1 MYLTFHSNHQNQY
14 HDIIWVFYYNLSI
27 LILQDNETHN
37 LSTVDYGC
45 MFDLMINAMVTFLLF
60 KVKAAVEKKVGKK
73 LETYLAVSYKT
84 QVVAGTNYFVKV
96 LVYYLCTIKPQNDI
110 HVLLL

>member
-1 MYLTFHSNHQNQY
+1 
-14 HDIIWVFYYNLSI
+14 
-27 LILQDNETHN
+27 
-37 LSTVDYGC
+37 
-45 MFDLMINAMVTFLLF
+45 MFNIMINNMVTFLLL
-60 KVKAAVEKKVGKK
+60 KVKAAVEEKVGKK
-73 LETYLAVSYKT
+73 LETYSPVSYKT

>member
-1 MYLTFHSNHQNQY
+1 MIF
-14 HDIIWVFYYNLSI
+14 
-27 LILQDNETHN
+27 QDNETHN

-45 MFDLMINAMVTFLLF
+45 MFNLMVNDMVTFLLF

-73 LETYLAVSYKT
+73 LETYSPVSYKT

-96 LVYYLCTIKPQNDI
+96 LVYYLFSIKNKMKSMYYYGKVVN
-110 HVLLL
+110 VLLSSLHWFFD

>member
-1 MYLTFHSNHQNQY
+1 
-14 HDIIWVFYYNLSI
+14 
-27 LILQDNETHN
+27 
-37 LSTVDYGC
+37 
-45 MFDLMINAMVTFLLF
+45 MINDMVTFLLF

-96 LVYYLCTIKPQNDI
+96 LVFNLFSIKNKMKSMYYYGR
-110 HVLLL
+110 